1 MTDRIYPSSKPN
13 SNPPQTLNVNG
24 NPSFPA
30 TKAQLYGATR
40 PAYRPQPPRSRRH
53 RRSCCCLCCLWSTL
67 LIIALVFL
75 AAIAAGV
82 LYLLY
87 HPQRPT
93 FSVSTLRISRFNVT
107 TTKDSTTHL
116 NSQLDLAISARNPNK
131 NIVFFYDPIT
141 VTVNSNGVHIGNGS
155 FPSFTHGTKNTTKL
169 TASISSGGGDLDAE
183 SINSLK
189 SDLKRKNGLPLEI
202 QMDTKVKVK
211 MGSLKTKKV
220 GIRVI
225 CDGIDVPV
233 PKGKTPSSVSPSSNP
248 KCKVDLRFK
257 IWKWSF

>member
-1 MTDRIYPSSKPN
+1 MTDRIYPASKPN
-13 SNPPQTLNVNG
+13 SNPPQTLNGNG

-40 PAYRPQPPRSRRH
+40 PVYRPQPKSRRH

-82 LYLLY
+82 VWLLY

-93 FSVSTLRISRFNVT
+93 FSVSTVRISRFNLT
-107 TTKDSTTHL
+107 TSKDTTSHL
-116 NSQLDLAISARNPNK
+116 NSQLDLAISTRNPNK
-131 NIVFFYDPIT
+131 KIVFLYDPIT
-141 VTVNSNGVHIGNGS
+141 VTVSSTGVDVGNGS
-155 FPSFTHGTKNTTKL
+155 FPSFTHGTKNTTTLK
-169 TASISSGGGDLDAE
+169 TSISSSGAADLDAA
-183 SINSLK
+183 SATSLK

-202 QMDTKVKVK
+202 QLETKVKVK

-220 GIRVI
+220 GVRVT
-225 CDGIDVPV
+225 CDGIDVAA
-233 PKGKTPSSVSPSSNP
+233 PKGKTPSSLSPSSDP

-257 IWKWSF
+257 IWKWTF